1 MNEQMNILLE
11 VLEEIKQ
18 QNRDLKASITNLVSQ
33 PNPATNSSED
43 DAISLMDVARLIGQ
57 KIEVDGKFKSEL
69 TDVAVVLGKRI
80 REIKDSIAKNQ
91 ERQAKSIA
99 SLSEKIQ
106 ETQSSPEVKKYYLF
120 DVKRWMEG
128 LIWGISII
136 LLACTIGWA
145 VYLRNANQ
153 TLESYALRYRIL
165 RMEQGYNNPTIT
177 HLDSL
182 FSSESSSDT
191 IRELRHQ
198 VTNYELAIQRQAE
211 LAIQQQRL
219 TEEQPS
225 LSRQIQQSQTSYP

>member
-18 QNRDLKASITNLVSQ
+18 QNRELKASITNLVSQ
-33 PNPATNSSED
+33 PNPATSSSED

-57 KIEVDGKFKSEL
+57 KIETDGKFKSEL
-69 TDVAVVLGKRI
+69 TDVAIVLGKRI
-80 REIKDSIAKNQ
+80 REIKDSITKAQ
-91 ERQAKSIA
+91 EKQAENLA

-106 ETQSSPEVKKYYLF
+106 ETQSPPEIKKYDLF
-120 DVKRWMEG
+120 DVKRWMEW

-145 VYLRNANQ
+145 EYLRNANQ

-177 HLDSL
+177 HLDNL
-182 FSSESSSDT
+182 FSSENSSDS

-198 VTNYELAIQRQAE
+198 VSNYELSIQRQAE
-211 LAIQQQRL
+211 LALQQQRL
-219 TEEQPS
+219 TEEQEVI
-225 LSRQIQQSQTSYP
+225 LQYLTKK

>member
-18 QNRDLKASITNLVSQ
+18 QNRELKASVSNLVSQ
-33 PNPATNSSED
+33 SIPTTTSSEED
-43 DAISLMDVARLIGQ
+43 GISLTDVARLIGQ
-57 KIEVDGKFKSEL
+57 KIEIDGKFKSEL

-120 DVKRWMEG
+120 DVKRWIEW
-128 LIWGISII
+128 LIWGISIVLI
-136 LLACTIGWA
+136 ACTIGWA
-145 VYLRNANQ
+145 VYLHNANQ

-165 RMEQGYNNPTIT
+165 RMEHSVSNTSFAR
-177 HLDSL
+177 LDSI
-182 FSSESSSDT
+182 FENHHSNE
-191 IRELRHQ
+191 
-198 VTNYELAIQRQAE
+198 AIATLEQRVINHEKAVQRQAE

-219 TEEQPS
+219 TEEQTS
-225 LSRQIQQSQTSYP
+225 LSHQLQH